1 MFRRGSLLPPELPSG
16 QGKEGLRFSVL
27 GPVRVWRDGTLLPSG
42 SPQQRAVLAALLL
55 YPERTATAPQLI
67 QAVWGDDPPAMALA
81 AVRTYASRLRK
92 ILGRD
97 VLISK
102 HEGYTLRIE
111 PDALDM
117 GRAEGLVDEAAH
129 AGRQRYP
136 ALVRELLDAAVALW
150 DGEPLAGI
158 PGPFAENQRNYLTNW
173 RLELIE
179 ERLELDLEGGA
190 HAEVVPELT
199 ALAAQHPL
207 RERLRELLMLALYRS
222 GRQAEA
228 LAVYADTRRLLAD
241 ELGVEPGRR
250 LSDLQQRILAADPG
264 LSVLTAREAV
274 DAEAQVVVPRQL
286 PADVQDFTGRTAF
299 VQELRD
305 SLVSRAKASV
315 IAISSVSGIA
325 GVGKTALAA
334 RIAHDALEHFPDGQL
349 YVDLQGSGNHAA
361 DPGAVLGGFLRA
373 LGTADSAVPDSLAE
387 REALYRSLL
396 EGRRVLILLDNA
408 RDTEQVRPLL
418 PGPTGSA
425 TLVTSRRKIAYLPG
439 VRHLNLDVMA
449 PEEALELFASI
460 VGEKR
465 AAAER
470 KATLDVVAACGFLP
484 LAIRIIAS
492 RIAARPS
499 WTIKSVAGAL
509 ADERRR
515 LDELQAD
522 DLAVRAVFEVGYQ
535 QLEPAQARAFRL
547 LGLPDGPDISLAA
560 ASVVLDLP
568 LDETK
573 DLMESLVDAS
583 QLESTAPGRYRHHDL
598 VRLYARE
605 CAERDEQPPSECES
619 AMSRLLDFYLVTA
632 KAVYAT
638 DRPDDPLIEH
648 LEPTALPG
656 LPFRNRREAR
666 DWQYDEARCL
676 LAHVHRSTGR
686 DTLRRAVDLLLA
698 SRDLAESGTYGQ
710 AYTAAAES
718 VCEAARA
725 TSDTRAEVRARVCL
739 SQAHVVAGRFE
750 EADREAEAAMAAAIV
765 SHDSLSAGLV
775 PDQQGIIALYRNR
788 HAEAQDHFRRA
799 IAAFRANGDRSGEA
813 SALCNLA
820 RAQLALGDAPSAIRS
835 AEQGL
840 DMLRSMRA
848 GLRVGNALYALG
860 MALTVEGR
868 QERATQ
874 VLSEAVDIFKEARHP
889 FWEGMTRFQLA
900 EAHLAADR
908 PARAIAPAERA
919 LNLLSEVGGDW
930 RRANVL
936 TVLGKGL
943 AGIGQT
949 ARARACW
956 TEALSIYRELESP
969 EAEEVTQLLATP
981 IPRGL
986 AQ

>member
-1 MFRRGSLLPPELPSG
+1 MFRRSSLLPPGLPPE
-16 QGKEGLRFSVL
+16 QGKEGLRFNVL
-27 GPVRVWRDGTLLPSG
+27 GPVRVWRDGTALPSG

-67 QAVWGDDPPAMALA
+67 EAVWGDNPPAMALA

-97 VLISK
+97 VLISE

-117 GRAEGLVDEAAH
+117 GRAEKLVDEAAR
-129 AGRQRYP
+129 AGRQGDP
-136 ALVRELLDAAVALW
+136 ARVRELLDAAVAMW
-150 DGEPLAGI
+150 DDEPLAGI
-158 PGPFAENQRNYLTNW
+158 PGPFAENQRNHFTDW
-173 RLELIE
+173 RLQLIE
-179 ERLELDLEGGA
+179 ERVELDLEDGA
-190 HAEVVPELT
+190 HAEAVPELT
-199 ALAAQHPL
+199 ALVAQHPL
-207 RERLRELLMLALYRS
+207 RERLRELLMLALYRN

-241 ELGVEPGRR
+241 ELGVEPGRQ
-250 LSDLQQRILAADPG
+250 LFDLQQRILAADPG
-264 LSVLTAREAV
+264 LSVLTAPDAM
-274 DAEAQVVVPRQL
+274 DAEVPVPRQL
-286 PADVQDFTGRTAF
+286 PTDIRDFTGRDTF
-299 VQELRD
+299 VQELTHD
-305 SLVSRAKASV
+305 LVSQAGESV
-315 IAISSVSGIA
+315 MAISSVAGLG
-325 GVGKTALAA
+325 GVGKTALAV
-334 RIAHDALEHFPDGQL
+334 RIAHEAREHFPDGQL
-349 YVDLQGSGNHAA
+349 YADLQGNNNSPAE
-361 DPGAVLGGFLRA
+361 PTAVLGGFLRA
-373 LGTADSAVPDSLAE
+373 LGTADSGIPDSLAE
-387 REALYRSLL
+387 RGALYRSLL
-396 EGRRVLILLDNA
+396 EDRRVLVLLDNA
-408 RDTEQVRPLL
+408 RDADQVLPLL
-418 PGPTGSA
+418 PRTVGCA
-425 TLVTSRRKIAYLPG
+425 ALVTSRRRMIGLPDG
-439 VRHLNLDVMA
+439 HLVNLDVLA

-573 DLMESLVDAS
+573 DLLESLVDAS

-788 HAEAQDHFRRA
+788 HAEARDHFRRA

-900 EAHLAADR
+900 AAHLAADR

-969 EAEEVTQLLATP
+969 EAEELTQLLATP
-981 IPRGL
+981 LPHGL